1 MKILYCIAGT
11 YNSGGMERVLANKA
25 NYLVRHGYEVVIVT
39 TDQRG
44 RPPFFQ
50 LDPTIRCIDL
60 NINYEENNGKSLL
73 NKLVKYPF
81 KQHLHKLRLERL
93 LEQEHPDITISMY
106 CNEATLLPKMKDGSK
121 KVLEIHFSKFK
132 RLQYGRKGLWRV
144 VDWWRSR
151 MDERLVRRYDK
162 FVVLT
167 KEDQGY
173 WGDLPNIEVI
183 PNSISLIPHSQA
195 QLDSHTIVAI
205 GRYTHQKGFDL
216 LLRAWGVTIQKH
228 PLWQLHIV
236 GDGELRADLE
246 VQIKQLKIENSVRLI
261 KTTSHIEQVY
271 CNASCYVMS
280 SRYEGLPMVLIE
292 AQAYGLPIVSFTCK
306 CGPRDIISHGID
318 GYLVEDGNIEAL
330 ADHLSLIMGNTSLR
344 YTMGRAAKQSA
355 KRFDE
360 TIIMKKWIA
369 LFTSITKQ
377 S

>member
-1 MKILYCIAGT
+1 MKLLYCIAGT
-11 YNSGGMERVLANKA
+11 YNSGGMERVLTNKA

-93 LEQEHPDITISMY
+93 LEQEYPDITISMY

-183 PNSISLIPHSQA
+183 PNARSFNTA
-195 QLDSHTIVAI
+195 QCADLTTKRVLAI
-205 GRYTHQKGFDL
+205 GRYTHQKGFERL
-216 LLRAWGVTIQKH
+216 VHAWKPIANKW
-228 PLWQLHIV
+228 PDWQLQII
-236 GDGELRADLE
+236 GDGEERKNLQQ
-246 VQIKQLKIENSVRLI
+246 QIKELDCTSCIELKEPTNQIETCYMS
-261 KTTSHIEQVY
+261 
-271 CNASCYVMS
+271 ASILALT

-292 AQAYGLPIVSFTCK
+292 AQSFGLPIVAFACK
-306 CGPRDIISHGID
+306 CGPKDIVEQDKSGI
-318 GYLVEDGNIEAL
+318 LVQEGDIEGLSLALERLIANEAL
-330 ADHLSLIMGNTSLR
+330 RNHMGQT
-344 YTMGRAAKQSA
+344 AKQASE
-355 KRFDE
+355 RYNE
-360 TIIMKKWIA
+360 TAVMQQWIT
-369 LFTSITKQ
+369 LFNSL
-377 S
+377 

>member
-1 MKILYCIAGT
+1 MKLLYCIAGT
-11 YNSGGMERVLANKA
+11 YNSGGMERVLTNKA

-167 KEDQGY
+167 EEDKGY

-183 PNSISLIPHSQA
+183 PNARSFITTQCADLIA
-195 QLDSHTIVAI
+195 KRVLAI
-205 GRYTHQKGFDL
+205 GRYSHQKGFERL
-216 LLRAWGVTIQKH
+216 IEAWKPIAQKWPDWH
-228 PLWQLHIV
+228 LEIIGNGEERIALKRQINNLQLTPYI
-236 GDGELRADLE
+236 
-246 VQIKQLKIENSVRLI
+246 QLKEPTNLIETCYLNSSIL
-261 KTTSHIEQVY
+261 
-271 CNASCYVMS
+271 ALS

-292 AQAYGLPIVSFTCK
+292 AQTFGLPIVAFACK
-306 CGPRDIISHGID
+306 CGPKDVIKQGKTGILVREGDIAGLSKALEDLISDDNLRIQMGH
-318 GYLVEDGNIEAL
+318 EAKL
-330 ADHLSLIMGNTSLR
+330 ASAR
-344 YTMGRAAKQSA
+344 Y
-355 KRFDE
+355 DE
-360 TIIMKKWIA
+360 NNIMKRWIT
-369 LFTSITKQ
+369 LFHKL
-377 S
+377 